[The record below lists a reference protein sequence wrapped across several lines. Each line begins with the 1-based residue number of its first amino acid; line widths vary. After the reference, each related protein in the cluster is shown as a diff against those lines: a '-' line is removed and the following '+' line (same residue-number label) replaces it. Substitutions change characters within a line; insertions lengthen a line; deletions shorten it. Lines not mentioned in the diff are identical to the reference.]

1 MAEYKGSSGDGNRI
15 RMLEKQRENE
25 IKEINKK
32 KEKFKEEKK
41 ANVFSIHDKFQ
52 SVSDSSSTT
61 STQFQNVGLVSINDF
76 NNNIK
81 SQNNLN
87 DKNINNK
94 RLSEKEM
101 KKKSIVNK
109 KLKITQKSKL
119 SFELD
124 DDDDDDDDNNDD
136 NNSNNNENQESQG
149 NEDIEK
155 KENKTENEN
164 KEETETE
171 NINNNNNNKNKIKF
185 FGKDPS
191 VNTDFLPDIERE
203 ELEKSEREKLA
214 KKWLDQQE
222 KIKAEEFEIT
232 YSFWD
237 GSGHRRSMK
246 CSKGTTIER
255 FLENARK
262 EFKELRGV
270 SVDKLMFIKE
280 DIIIPHNYSFYDLM
294 LTKARGK
301 SGPLFRFDV
310 HEDVR
315 LVNDATVEKEE
326 SHAAKMVESSW
337 YERNKHIFPSSRWEY
352 LAEDGFDTQNADRK
366 YTISDRLAKH

>member
-52 SVSDSSSTT
+52 SVSDSSSST

-76 NNNIK
+76 HNNIK

-87 DKNINNK
+87 DSKNINNNK
-94 RLSEKEM
+94 RLSEKEI

-124 DDDDDDDDNNDD
+124 DEDNNEENED
-136 NNSNNNENQESQG
+136 NNEENE
-149 NEDIEK
+149 
-155 KENKTENEN
+155 ENEN
-164 KEETETE
+164 KNKNKENENKNEENEE
-171 NINNNNNNKNKIKF
+171 NIENVNNNNNNNNNNKKY

-203 ELEKSEREKLA
+203 ELEKLEREKLA
-214 KKWLDQQE
+214 KEWLDQQE

-280 DIIIPHNYSFYDLM
+280 DIIIPHSYSFYDLM

-352 LAEDGFDTQNADRK
+352 LAEDGFDTQNTDRK

>member
-32 KEKFKEEKK
+32 KEKLKEEKK

-52 SVSDSSSTT
+52 SVSDSSSST

-76 NNNIK
+76 HNNIK

-87 DKNINNK
+87 DSKNINNK
-94 RLSEKEM
+94 RQTEKEI

-124 DDDDDDDDNNDD
+124 DDGDGDGE
-136 NNSNNNENQESQG
+136 NNEN
-149 NEDIEK
+149 NEENNENNEENKND
-155 KENKTENEN
+155 KENDEDNV
-164 KEETETE
+164 
-171 NINNNNNNKNKIKF
+171 NNNNNNKIKY

-203 ELEKSEREKLA
+203 ELEKLEREKLA
-214 KKWLDQQE
+214 KEWLDQQE
-222 KIKAEEFEIT
+222 RIKSEEFEIT

-294 LTKARGK
+294 LSKARGK

-352 LAEDGFDTQNADRK
+352 LAEDGFDTQDTDRK